1 MPWMIF
7 PALLY
12 FFQPM
17 ASFYL
22 FQLNRNI
29 VSITRIEIFDFFQR
43 WIKQRNFPF
52 RFNPQSLSVNKT
64 LHPYMHQNALMKCP
78 LYQNKYSSRQHCIH
92 KELLFTANL
101 NQLGKSKKQEP
112 RDVCF
117 FVDYYMVT
125 IERSVQ
131 TFSVPDKFKNSSF
144 ACCYPTNRNRVLVKD
159 STRYPS
165 NKKTSKWKRANAYNI
180 CVCMTS
186 KFSTWIQQNP

>member
-1 MPWMIF
+1 MKTHPRQDSISTKNRAMPWMIF

-101 NQLGKSKKQEP
+101 NQLGKSKKTRATGCLFLCRLLYGHYWKISSDIFSARQVQE
-112 RDVCF
+112 
-117 FVDYYMVT
+117 
-125 IERSVQ
+125 
-131 TFSVPDKFKNSSF
+131 
-144 ACCYPTNRNRVLVKD
+144 
-159 STRYPS
+159 
-165 NKKTSKWKRANAYNI
+165 
-180 CVCMTS
+180 
-186 KFSTWIQQNP
+186 